1 MEIVARGL
9 DTPWAIAFAPDGR
22 MFVTER
28 PGRVRVIQN
37 GTLLPDA
44 WATLPVSEKDGAER
58 GLMGI
63 AIDPDFARNGYV
75 YLAYTYRSGTRDVN
89 KLVRMRD
96 TNGRGVEETVLV
108 DGAGGGDNH
117 DGGRVKI
124 GPDGKL
130 WWALGEAGG
139 PTNVAQLPDRI
150 NGKIL
155 RLELDGSVSADNPTR
170 GSYVW
175 SMGHRNPQGLAW
187 HPDTG
192 VLYSTEHGP
201 SMNGTTFC
209 CHDEVNLIVPGGNY
223 GWPTVWGIA
232 RDARYLDPVL
242 ESGPSTTW
250 APAGAAFVTRG
261 AYRGSLLFATL
272 AGQHLHRVV
281 FGTDGRTVA
290 FEERLLDR
298 TYGRLRD
305 VVEGPDGALYVLTS
319 NRDGRGQPK
328 PDDDKVLKVTLR

>member
-1 MEIVARGL
+1 M
-9 DTPWAIAFAPDGR
+9 
-22 MFVTER
+22 
-28 PGRVRVIQN
+28 QN
-37 GTLLPDA
+37 GTLLAEP
-44 WATLPVSEKDGAER
+44 WATLNVSEKDMAER

-63 AIDPDFARNGYV
+63 AIDPGFARNGYV

-89 KLVRMRD
+89 RLVRMRD
-96 TNGRGVEETVLV
+96 ADGHGVDETVLI

-139 PTNVAQLPDRI
+139 PQNVAQLAERI

-155 RLELDGSVSADNPTR
+155 RLELDGSVPADNPTR

-175 SMGHRNPQGLAW
+175 SMGHRNPQGFAW

-192 VLYSTEHGP
+192 AMYSTEHGP
-201 SMNGTTFC
+201 SMNGTSFC
-209 CHDEVNLIVPGGNY
+209 CHDEVNLIVAGANY
-223 GWPTVWGIA
+223 GWPTVWGVA
-232 RDARYLDPVL
+232 GDARFSDPVL

-250 APAGAAFVTRG
+250 APAGATFVTAG
-261 AYRGSLLFATL
+261 AFRGSLVFASL

-281 FGTDGRTVA
+281 FATDGRTVLL
-290 FEERLLDR
+290 EERLLAT

-305 VVEGPDGALYVLTS
+305 VIEGPDGALYVTTS
-319 NRDGRGQPK
+319 NKDGRAFPK
-328 PDDDKVLKVTLR
+328 PDDDKILRVVLR